1 MAIKFE
7 FYPVP
12 NKNGAMQKQYYPKV
26 VNTRTVDTEELA
38 KKIQD
43 ASTLTTADIHATIEA
58 LSNYL
63 AQHLSDSERVHI
75 EGLGYFE
82 VSLQCPETDNPKEL
96 RAENV
101 RFKSVNFRADK
112 KLKEK
117 MATSKTIR
125 SKKKVHSA
133 DYTPEKIDEIITE
146 FFKTHAFMTRRDLES
161 ICNLAPITAN
171 RQLKRLTEEKK
182 LRNAGNRY
190 HPIYVPT
197 EGNYGF

>member
-1 MAIKFE
+1 
-7 FYPVP
+7 
-12 NKNGAMQKQYYPKV
+12 
-26 VNTRTVDTEELA
+26 
-38 KKIQD
+38 
-43 ASTLTTADIHATIEA
+43 
-58 LSNYL
+58 
-63 AQHLSDSERVHI
+63 
-75 EGLGYFE
+75 
-82 VSLQCPETDNPKEL
+82 
-96 RAENV
+96 
-101 RFKSVNFRADK
+101 
-112 KLKEK
+112 

-190 HPIYVPT
+190 HPIYVPA